1 MTTKQRRRAARH
13 MKRLQTWINISVRKW
28 RRFVT
33 KEHGYPKLYNA
44 YAVWRS
50 ISKHL
55 RNRILRFKYENIS
68 EVDWK

>member
-1 MTTKQRRRAARH
+1 
-13 MKRLQTWINISVRKW
+13 V
-28 RRFVT
+28 V

-50 ISKHL
+50 VSKHL

-68 EVDWK
+68 EMDWK